1 MKSTLLILLFTTGS
15 WIQTVAAQSQIE
27 DDPGFV
33 NFSDLDDLFGED
45 PIIEANI
52 HGAILRLVAEAA
64 ELEDPELADLL
75 RRVRGVYVRVFDL
88 DRLDLGT
95 VRSYKDKVSRMLVED
110 GWDTVIAVRKRDEEV
125 NMYVRLVDEEIAGM
139 VVMSINHYDDETAF
153 LNIVGDID
161 PEQIGRIGR
170 KFGVSGVSD
179 F

>member
-15 WIQTVAAQSQIE
+15 WIQTVAAQSRIE

-33 NFSDLDDLFGED
+33 NFSDLDDLFGVD
-45 PIIEANI
+45 PVVEANI

-88 DRLDLGT
+88 DRLDLDLVT
-95 VRSYKDKVSRMLVED
+95 RYKNDMSRFLVEE
-110 GWDTVIAVRKRDEEV
+110 GWDTVIAVKKRNEDV
-125 NMYVRLVDEEIAGM
+125 NMYVRLIDEEIAGM
-139 VVMSINHYDDETAF
+139 VVMSINRYDEETAF

-170 KFGVSGVSD
+170 TFGVGGVSD
-179 F
+179 L